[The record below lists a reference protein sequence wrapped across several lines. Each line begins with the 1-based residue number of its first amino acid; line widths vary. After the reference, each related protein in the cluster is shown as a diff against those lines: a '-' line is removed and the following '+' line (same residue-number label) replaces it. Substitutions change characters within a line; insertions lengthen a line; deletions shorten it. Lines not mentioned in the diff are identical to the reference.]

1 MKKYKN
7 IIIIVVLIV
16 IGFFIFNKTN
26 NFIDYEENKIEENNK
41 RLIKLNDSINLINLE
56 LDKKISKVDSILI
69 LNTNKINNLNKNI
82 IKIKVLRFP

>member
-69 LNTNKINNLNKNI
+69 LNINKINNLNKNI